1 MFNLFNSFL
10 GSETPRT
17 NNPPPSLLTERT
29 LEVNVVEEDKLLS
42 DIKLQI
48 SIAKKNIQKD
58 VKNPSKEDT
67 KILKILKETLN
78 ETFTNSYYMIQKV
91 NGRELS
97 EEDKSD
103 IEKQKDNLE
112 ELNKYCENIY
122 EKYK

>member
-17 NNPPPSLLTERT
+17 NNPPSLLNERKV
-29 LEVNVVEEDKLLS
+29 EVNIVEEEKLLS

-48 SIAKKNIQKD
+48 SIAKENIQKD
-58 VKNPSKEDT
+58 VNNPNKDDE
-67 KILKILKETLN
+67 KILKFLKETLN

-91 NGRELS
+91 NGLELS
-97 EEDKSD
+97 EEDKRD

-122 EKYK
+122 EKYE

>member
-29 LEVNVVEEDKLLS
+29 VEVNVVEEDKLLS

-48 SIAKKNIQKD
+48 SIAKENIQRDVSNPNKD
-58 VKNPSKEDT
+58 DE

>member
-17 NNPPPSLLTERT
+17 TNPPPSLLTERT
-29 LEVNVVEEDKLLS
+29 VEVNVVEEDKLLS

>member
-1 MFNLFNSFL
+1 MLNLFNSFL

-29 LEVNVVEEDKLLS
+29 VEVNVVEEDKLLS
-42 DIKLQI
+42 DIKIQI

-58 VKNPSKEDT
+58 VKNTNKEDA

>member
-17 NNPPPSLLTERT
+17 NNPPSLLNERKM
-29 LEVNVVEEDKLLS
+29 EVNVVEEDKLLS
-42 DIKLQI
+42 DIKIQFT
-48 SIAKKNIQKD
+48 IAKKNIQKD
-58 VKNPSKEDT
+58 VKNTNKEDA

-122 EKYK
+122 EKYE

>member
-10 GSETPRT
+10 GSETPRI
-17 NNPPPSLLTERT
+17 NNPPPSLLTKRT

>member
-29 LEVNVVEEDKLLS
+29 VEVNVVEEDKLLS

>member
-17 NNPPPSLLTERT
+17 NNPPPSLLTERIV
-29 LEVNVVEEDKLLS
+29 EVNVVEEDKLLS